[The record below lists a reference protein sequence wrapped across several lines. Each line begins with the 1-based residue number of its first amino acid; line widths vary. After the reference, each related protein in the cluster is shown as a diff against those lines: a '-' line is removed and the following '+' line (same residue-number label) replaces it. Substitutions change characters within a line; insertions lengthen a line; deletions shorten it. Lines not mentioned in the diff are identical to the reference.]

1 MSKNLPQPSKSDDID
16 ILEIF
21 RYFGKGVKSF
31 IDFIS
36 DIFKSLFKLLII
48 SLLFV
53 RKHLTKIVLAAAIG
67 YIVGS
72 VIDHFSK
79 SYYSSTMIVQP
90 NFNSTNQLIDNI
102 RLYRALAY
110 SQDSITLAEIFNI
123 SDKEAGMLLDF
134 KIEPKSSYFDNLRS
148 YDNLIKSSDTSV
160 ARNVDF
166 ESYVNNLDKTGFST
180 YYITVASDDRR
191 IFKKLEDSIIN
202 ISAGSFLLEQQ
213 KVELKNISLREKT
226 VEKSLREIDSLR
238 SIYYTIIKENDT
250 KIPERSNSGNNF
262 YMSGNSLRK
271 TNEIDLFALEKE
283 LNEELIVLNQEK
295 FKKQNLINV
304 QAKFLE
310 EGVLVKERK
319 KFNYVIGAV
328 TLMVLALLL
337 FEFNKFL
344 NNYEKKLKIMIR
356 A

>member
-21 RYFGKGVKSF
+21 RYFGKGIKSL

-36 DIFKSLFKLLII
+36 DIFKSLFKVLII

-53 RKHLTKIVLAAAIG
+53 RKHLIKIVIAAVIG
-67 YIVGS
+67 FIVGS
-72 VIDHFSK
+72 VVDYFRK

-102 RLYRALAY
+102 RLYGALAY
-110 SQDSITLAEIFNI
+110 SQDSVALAQIFNI
-123 SDKEAGMLLDF
+123 TEKEAG
-134 KIEPKSSYFDNLRS
+134 KILYFRMEPKSSYFDNLRS

-160 ARNVDF
+160 ARNVNF

-180 YYITVASDDRR
+180 YYITVASDDKK

-202 ISAGSFLLEQQ
+202 ISAGSFLLEKQ

-226 VEKSLREIDSLR
+226 VEKSLREVDSLR
-238 SIYYTIIKENDT
+238 SIYYAIIKQNDT
-250 KIPERSNSGNNF
+250 KIPEKSASGNNF

-271 TNEIDLFALEKE
+271 TNEIDLFALERE
-283 LNEELIVLNQEK
+283 LNEELIALNQEK

-310 EGVLVKERK
+310 EGVLVRDRK
-319 KFNYVIGAV
+319 KFNYVIAAV
-328 TLMVLALLL
+328 TLMILTLLL

-344 NNYEKKLKIMIR
+344 NNYEKKLKINE
-356 A
+356 